1 LEALGTVKPVAVARR
16 KPGRPKGARRAVKP
30 ARKGSL
36 SSVLVEAIQ
45 TRGKL
50 TIAEAI
56 DAVLAAGYKSKSKNL
71 RKIVSMTL
79 SKDKRFK
86 RVGRGV
92 YL

>member
-1 LEALGTVKPVAVARR
+1 
-16 KPGRPKGARRAVKP
+16 VKP